1 MCVSSDV
8 FRDKMFA
15 CCCECILGVNQYG
28 ALQHAD
34 GVVCGVLTYNRI
46 RRGQSHTSR
55 GAVKWDVMGVFRV
68 TYFVMRCL
76 CVNVNVLEASLQR
89 IATC

>member
-55 GAVKWDVMGVFRV
+55 GAVKCNVFRV
-68 TYFVMRCL
+68 MYFVMSCWH
-76 CVNVNVLEASLQR
+76 VIANAFWVSLWR
-89 IATC
+89 IATR